1 MVNIDW
7 LISVAAGTKFNLRTE
22 LKMYFKIVGHAAFF
36 NLAVQRSRI
45 CQCIFSGYFDVRL
58 SGPIQGRCVQ
68 MIALDESSGSEPA
81 VIAIASSS
89 PDRGSRFRPLSV
101 IRRLHPV
108 DVILEGMHR
117 RFVHQIANLTVFIHG
132 APEQRQSQQLDGPQ
146 ALQRVPLVDLL

>member
-1 MVNIDW
+1 MVFDEIFYVTRDTDRRFMVNIDW
-7 LISVAAGTKFNLRTE
+7 LKSVAAGNRCKLRTE

-36 NLAVQRSRI
+36 SLAVQRPRVR
-45 CQCIFSGYFDVRL
+45 QCIFSSYFDVRL

-68 MIALDESSGSEPA
+68 MIALDDSSGPEMA

-89 PDRGSRFRPLSV
+89 PDRGSRFCPLSV

-117 RFVHQIANLTVFIHG
+117 RFAHQIANLTVFIHG
-132 APEQRQSQQLDGPQ
+132 ASEQRQSQ
-146 ALQRVPLVDLL
+146 